1 MLDESEQICHD
12 RLTSCLDVLAHATEG
27 DHMPVTG
34 STQDLEAFTVTF
46 ECQFAATPGQV
57 WRMWA
62 ERGLLERW
70 WGPPEYPATLVSHD
84 LTPGGQV
91 HYFMTGPDREQY
103 PGAFRVTTLEEP
115 TRLEFEDYFAD
126 PNGQVDPNLPVSSTR
141 VELSPGPDDT
151 TRMTLTST
159 APSAEAM
166 EQLIQMG
173 AIEGMT
179 LALGQI
185 DALLTEIAS

>member
-1 MLDESEQICHD
+1 
-12 RLTSCLDVLAHATEG
+12 
-27 DHMPVTG
+27 MPVTG
-34 STQDLEAFTVTF
+34 STQDLDALTVTF
-46 ECQFAATPGQV
+46 ACHFDATISQV

-62 ERGLLERW
+62 ERDLLERW
-70 WGPPEYPATLVSHD
+70 WGPPEYPATVARHD

-91 HYFMTGPDREQY
+91 RYYMTGPDGEQY
-103 PGAFRVTTLEEP
+103 PGAFRVTTIEEP
-115 TRLEFEDYFAD
+115 ARLEFEDYFAD
-126 PNGQVDPNLPVSSTR
+126 PNGQVDPTLPVSTTR
-141 VELSPGPDDT
+141 VELVPGPNDT
-151 TRMTLTST
+151 TLMTLTST

-173 AIEGMT
+173 AVEGMT